1 MNKVKFNRA
10 LNKFVVSLKR
20 STPMILSVVAVV
32 GVAATAVTTANA
44 TVKAT
49 KIISSKREVMTKKD
63 VVKATWHC
71 YIPPAVAFLTTSV
84 CILGAAA
91 LNHKQQVSLTSAYAL
106 IDSQFKEYK
115 NKVKEIYGEE
125 AHRKILESICAEK
138 AKNPDLYVPSVWD
151 TTYTTLDFGS
161 TNEVEHLF
169 YDELSERY
177 FTSTL
182 DKVIQAEYHLNRN
195 MTQGMD
201 ITVNTWFTYLGLEK
215 MDGCD
220 DIGWAINDNY
230 QWLDFD
236 HYITTINDDL
246 ECFVIEVVDRPDA
259 NFGCA

>member
-20 STPMILSVVAVV
+20 STPMILSVVAVI

-91 LNHKQQVSLTSAYAL
+91 LNHRQQVSLTSAYAL

-125 AHRKILESICAEK
+125 AHRKILMSLNPER
-138 AKNPDLYVPSVWD
+138 AKNPELYVPSIWGEPCSS
-151 TTYTTLDFGS
+151 LDFGS
-161 TNEVEHLF
+161 PNEVEHLF
-169 YDELSERY
+169 YEEFTGRY

-182 DKVIQAEYHLNRN
+182 DKVIEAEYHLNRN
-195 MTQGMD
+195 MTKGRDMTLND
-201 ITVNTWFTYLGLEK
+201 WLTYLGIEK
-215 MDGCD
+215 EEGGDN
-220 DIGWAINDNY
+220 IGWSVNDFY
-230 QWLDFD
+230 TWVDFD
-236 HYITTINDDL
+236 HSITQMEDGL
-246 ECFVIEVVDRPDA
+246 ECYIISVVYDPDPD
-259 NFGCA
+259 FGCG